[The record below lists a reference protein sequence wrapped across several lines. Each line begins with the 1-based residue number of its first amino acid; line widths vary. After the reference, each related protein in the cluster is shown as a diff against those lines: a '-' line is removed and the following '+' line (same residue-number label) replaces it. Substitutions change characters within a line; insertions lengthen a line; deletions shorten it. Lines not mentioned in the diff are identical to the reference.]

1 MSRFHAMRRI
11 VNRNTFLGTAMSAIV
26 KTNCCENGRNM
37 FSPNDF
43 SHHMPGSIL
52 QIYRIRHLAYKF
64 TMRLILKIVAG
75 ILLGMVIGSFAPG
88 MGAEWLVRLMVT
100 VQTMINELI
109 VFVIPLIV
117 FFFITS
123 GISSLPDQAGKMLG
137 KTVGISY
144 LSTVLAASMAF
155 WIASPLIPS
164 LVGQELPPVPAGQ
177 RAFAP
182 FLTLEIPPLMGVM
195 TALALSFVFGLSI
208 QKLKL
213 VSIKSFADEGKSVVE
228 LFLGSVVIPLLPFYI
243 AGEFA
248 KLAAEGQAVRMLGT
262 FFSVLCLA
270 VCLHFLWLSVLYTLA
285 GIKSGKPPWKIL
297 ATMFPAYLT
306 ALGTMSSAA
315 TIPVTL
321 RQAKKAGVPPHVADF
336 TIPLCANI
344 HLSGSAITIS
354 TCSLALMFLTNH
366 HVPASFDAFLPFILV
381 LGIVMVAAP
390 GAPGGAVLSA
400 LGILQSMLHFS
411 DAQCALMIA
420 LYIAQD
426 SFGTACNVTGDGA
439 LSILVS
445 PKNERAKQ

>member
-1 MSRFHAMRRI
+1 M
-11 VNRNTFLGTAMSAIV
+11 
-26 KTNCCENGRNM
+26 K
-37 FSPNDF
+37 
-43 SHHMPGSIL
+43 
-52 QIYRIRHLAYKF
+52 
-64 TMRLILKIVAG
+64 LILKIVVG
-75 ILLGMVIGSFAPG
+75 ILLGTAVGSYAPE
-88 MGAEWLVRLMVT
+88 MGGEWLVRLMVT
-100 VQTMINELI
+100 VQSVVNELI

-123 GISSLPDQAGKMLG
+123 GISSLPEQAGRMLG
-137 KTVGISY
+137 KTVGIAY
-144 LSTVLAASMAF
+144 LSTILAASLAF
-155 WIASPLIPS
+155 FIASPLIPS
-164 LVGQELPPVPAGQ
+164 IVGQGLPLAPAGQ
-177 RAFAP
+177 KVFAP
-182 FLTLEIPPLMGVM
+182 YLNLEVPPLMGVM
-195 TALALSFVFGLSI
+195 TALVLSFVFGLSI
-208 QKLKL
+208 QRLRLTTFKA
-213 VSIKSFADEGKSVVE
+213 FANEGKGVIE
-228 LFLGSVVIPLLPFYI
+228 LFLNRVIIPLLPFYI

-248 KLAAEGQAVRMLGT
+248 RLAAEGQAMQMLGT
-262 FFSVLCLA
+262 FFTVLCLA
-270 VCLHFLWLSVLYTLA
+270 VGLHFLWISVLYTLA
-285 GIKSGKPPWKIL
+285 GIKSGKPPWKL
-297 ATMFPAYLT
+297 LLTMFPAYLT

-321 RQAKKAGVPPHVADF
+321 RQTRKVGVPSHIADF

-366 HVPASFDAFLPFILV
+366 HVPASFDLFLPFILV

-439 LSILVS
+439 LSVLATPRDDINKTLNKS
-445 PKNERAKQ
+445 NL

>member
-1 MSRFHAMRRI
+1 
-11 VNRNTFLGTAMSAIV
+11 
-26 KTNCCENGRNM
+26 
-37 FSPNDF
+37 
-43 SHHMPGSIL
+43 
-52 QIYRIRHLAYKF
+52 
-64 TMRLILKIVAG
+64 
-75 ILLGMVIGSFAPG
+75 
-88 MGAEWLVRLMVT
+88 
-100 VQTMINELI
+100 
-109 VFVIPLIV
+109 
-117 FFFITS
+117 
-123 GISSLPDQAGKMLG
+123 
-137 KTVGISY
+137 
-144 LSTVLAASMAF
+144 
-155 WIASPLIPS
+155 
-164 LVGQELPPVPAGQ
+164 
-177 RAFAP
+177 
-182 FLTLEIPPLMGVM
+182 
-195 TALALSFVFGLSI
+195 
-208 QKLKL
+208 
-213 VSIKSFADEGKSVVE
+213 
-228 LFLGSVVIPLLPFYI
+228 
-243 AGEFA
+243 
-248 KLAAEGQAVRMLGT
+248 
-262 FFSVLCLA
+262 
-270 VCLHFLWLSVLYTLA
+270 
-285 GIKSGKPPWKIL
+285 
-297 ATMFPAYLT
+297 MFPAYLT

-445 PKNERAKQ
+445 PKNEIANQ